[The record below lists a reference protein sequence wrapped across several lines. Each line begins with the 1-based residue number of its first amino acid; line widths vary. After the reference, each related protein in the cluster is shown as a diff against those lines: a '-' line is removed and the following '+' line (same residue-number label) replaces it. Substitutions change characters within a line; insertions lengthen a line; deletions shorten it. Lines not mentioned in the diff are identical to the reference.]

1 MRILFNIIM
10 SIILL
15 FIAVF
20 FISFF
25 FLGTDAVKEIKKASI
40 EIQNNCESYKNCKL
54 GSFSKSRKISQTII
68 SQDDFCISGGA
79 WFDDYTK
86 ACGGINKQITLSAT
100 TDEQTKYQ
108 IFDNKNNKWSDISNE
123 QFLEISNKK

>member
-1 MRILFNIIM
+1 MRILINIIM

-15 FIAVF
+15 FIALI
-20 FISFF
+20 FISYF
-25 FLGTDAVKEIKKASI
+25 FLGTDADKEIKKASI

-54 GSFSKSRKISQTII
+54 GSYSKSRKISQIII

-86 ACGGINKQITLSAT
+86 ACGGINKQIALSAT
-100 TDEQTKYQ
+100 TNEQTKYQ
-108 IFDNKNNKWSDISNE
+108 IFDNKNNKWLDISYE
-123 QFLEISNKK
+123 QFLKISNIK